1 MFFDGF
7 LLRRNKHV
15 RRNREFETSKALT
28 IFYFFRYLNKHAS
41 DDVVNRVRPG
51 GSHKYVM
58 GISEW
63 FLKMFH
69 FRSTLCLQCFF
80 WQTSS
85 TRGRST
91 RLFSACIL
99 FRLQQMTSN
108 ACIDLKYLPFSKTW
122 GNCSLQ
128 LFQH

>member
-80 WQTSS
+80 
-85 TRGRST
+85 GRHPVPEGVQPDC
-91 RLFSACIL
+91 FQPA
-99 FRLQQMTSN
+99 F
-108 ACIDLKYLPFSKTW
+108 
-122 GNCSLQ
+122 CSGCNR
-128 LFQH
+128 